1 MLSNKRGESAVKKWN
16 VFKKKGGQMSAEWL
30 AIFAVRVKKQIN
42 VEMPEYF
49 FRIH

>member
-1 MLSNKRGESAVKKWN
+1 MLSNKRGESAVKNGMFSKR
-16 VFKKKGGQMSAEWL
+16 KADKLSAEWL

-42 VEMPEYF
+42 VKMPEYF